1 MIAAETQKS
10 NAHIAAERERLQR
23 VSRFDQLV
31 AEGWRWDEDERQL
44 WRRNPNGEKEWCTE
58 RF

>member
-44 WRRNPNGEKEWCTE
+44 WRRKLN
-58 RF
+58 